1 MTTTQAAAR
10 TRPRT
15 PRLERDLV
23 GPLASEA
30 YDRLLQLLRDLTP
43 EEWARQTECPGWDVR
58 AMAGH
63 VVGMARMA
71 SGLRETLRQDKA
83 ARRRGGIYIDAL
95 TALQVEE
102 QSHLSTA
109 ELLDRFA
116 DLGPRAARWRA
127 GLPGLVRRMP
137 IRVPQ
142 QVGEQLERW
151 TNGYLTDVILT
162 RDTWLHRMDICRA
175 TGREPLLT
183 ADHDGVIVAD
193 VVQEWAERH
202 GRPHQL
208 ELTGP
213 AGGSWSRG
221 PASEATTLDAVE
233 FCRVLSGR
241 RSDDA
246 TIDDLASTHV
256 PF

>member
-1 MTTTQAAAR
+1 MMTEETVSA
-10 TRPRT
+10 RPRV
-15 PRLERDLV
+15 PSLDHDLA
-23 GPLASEA
+23 GALAGTA
-30 YDRLLQLLRDLTP
+30 YDRLLDLLEALSA
-43 EEWARQTECPGWDVR
+43 EEWSRPTDCPGWDVR

-71 SGLRETLRQDKA
+71 SGLRETLRQDKLA
-83 ARRRGGIYIDAL
+83 QRRGGTYIDAL

-102 QSHLSTA
+102 QADLSQR

-116 DLGPRAARWRA
+116 EVGPRAARTRQRM
-127 GLPGLVRRMP
+127 PRLVRRLPM
-137 IRVPQ
+137 RLPQ
-142 QVGEQLERW
+142 DVGGRPERW

-162 RDTWLHRMDICRA
+162 RDTWMHRIDVCRA

-183 ADHDGVIVAD
+183 ADHDARIVAD
-193 VVQEWAERH
+193 VVGEWADRH
-202 GRPHQL
+202 GRPFTL

-213 AGGSWSRG
+213 AGGRWSRG
-221 PASEATTLDAVE
+221 AAGHPITVDAVE

-241 RSDDA
+241 RSDDV
-246 TIDDLASTHV
+246 TIDDLFGTFV